1 MSQANDEM
9 ELIQMRKRIIE
20 AASDLYEKK
29 GRDTSVEEIAR
40 AAGISVP
47 VTYQFVKKAADIM
60 RLIMEDWQRDFH
72 QRVQPILESD
82 LTPERKLA
90 QVVASYYRT
99 IDQQRSKV
107 MMVYRASRQLD
118 REGRRH
124 IMGLEMEAVRLFQGI
139 LDQGVAAGVFR
150 VDDTLLA
157 AYDIVMLGHMW
168 SLKSWHFKQRAMDL
182 EDFIDAQLELILAM
196 VGVRG

>member
-1 MSQANDEM
+1 MSQASDEM

-72 QRVQPILESD
+72 RSVQSILESD
-82 LTPERKLA
+82 LSPERKLA

-139 LDQGVAAGVFR
+139 LDQGVAAGGFR
-150 VDDTLLA
+150 VEDTLLA

>member
-1 MSQANDEM
+1 MSGNDEK
-9 ELIQMRKRIIE
+9 ELIQMRRRIIE

-72 QRVQPILESD
+72 RSVQPILESD
-82 LTPERKLA
+82 LPPERKLV

-118 REGRRH
+118 REGRHH
-124 IMGLEMEAVRLFQGI
+124 IMGLEMEAVHLFQGI

-150 VDDTLLA
+150 VEDTLLA

-168 SLKSWHFKQRAMDL
+168 SLKSWHFKQRGMDL

-196 VGVRG
+196 VGVRR